1 MKKISILLICI
12 VFLQTTIACAQG
24 DPLIEKVA
32 QKLASVNDYVAEGI
46 MKTDVSFIKASLGKV
61 KVYFKKPNLL
71 KVRKEGGISLLPKGG
86 VSLTLNTLLN
96 TKQYTAIQ
104 AGNQVLNGKSLRVIK
119 LIPNDDRL
127 DWVISTLWIDPVDAL
142 VYKTAT
148 TTKES
153 GSYEIS
159 MEYGAYAQYGL
170 ASKIIFSFNTKDYK
184 KITESWIFIS
194 QSEAREFCVQ
204 PMREQ
209 RNCVYSKARDQ
220 ANSAKIQKCP
230 LWISRSSD
238 RDCRYPAQKF
248 PAQC

>member
-1 MKKISILLICI
+1 MKKISILLISI
-12 VFLQTTIACAQG
+12 VFLQTTKAIAQG

-32 QKLASVNDYVAEGI
+32 QKLATVNDYIAEGI

-86 VSLTLNTLLN
+86 VTLTLNTLLN

-104 AGNQVLNGKSLRVIK
+104 AGTQVLNGKSLRVIK

-184 KITESWIFIS
+184 LPNGITLEFGDEEPVSKQQLLKNKKGSIEIRYTRYTINKGIPPHIF
-194 QSEAREFCVQ
+194 
-204 PMREQ
+204 
-209 RNCVYSKARDQ
+209 
-220 ANSAKIQKCP
+220 
-230 LWISRSSD
+230 
-238 RDCRYPAQKF
+238 
-248 PAQC
+248 

>member
-1 MKKISILLICI
+1 MKKIITLLICI

-24 DPLIEKVA
+24 DTLIEKVA

-104 AGNQVLNGKSLRVIK
+104 AGTQVLNGKSLRVIK

-184 KITESWIFIS
+184 LPNGITLEFGDEEPVSKQQLLKNKKGSIEIRYTRYTINKGIPPHIF
-194 QSEAREFCVQ
+194 
-204 PMREQ
+204 
-209 RNCVYSKARDQ
+209 
-220 ANSAKIQKCP
+220 
-230 LWISRSSD
+230 
-238 RDCRYPAQKF
+238 
-248 PAQC
+248 

>member
-1 MKKISILLICI
+1 MKKIITTLISIVL
-12 VFLQTTIACAQG
+12 LQTTNALAQG
-24 DPLIEKVA
+24 DPLIDKVSR
-32 QKLASVNDYVAEGI
+32 KLALVNDYVAEGI

-86 VSLTLNTLLN
+86 VSLTINTLIN

-104 AGNQVLNGKSLRVIK
+104 AGTQVVKGKSLSVIK
-119 LIPNDDRL
+119 LIPNDDQL
-127 DWVISTLWIDPVDAL
+127 DWVIATLWIDPVEAL

-148 TTKES
+148 TTKEN

-184 KITESWIFIS
+184 LPNGITLEFGDDEPVSKQKLLKNKKGSIEISYTHYSINKGIPPHIF
-194 QSEAREFCVQ
+194 
-204 PMREQ
+204 
-209 RNCVYSKARDQ
+209 
-220 ANSAKIQKCP
+220 
-230 LWISRSSD
+230 
-238 RDCRYPAQKF
+238 
-248 PAQC
+248 

>member
-104 AGNQVLNGKSLRVIK
+104 AGTQVLNGKSLRVIK

-170 ASKIIFSFNTKDYK
+170 ASKIVFSFNTKDYK
-184 KITESWIFIS
+184 LPNGITLEFGDEEPVSRQQLLKNKKGSIEIRYTRYTINKGIPPHIF
-194 QSEAREFCVQ
+194 
-204 PMREQ
+204 
-209 RNCVYSKARDQ
+209 
-220 ANSAKIQKCP
+220 
-230 LWISRSSD
+230 
-238 RDCRYPAQKF
+238 
-248 PAQC
+248 

>member
-1 MKKISILLICI
+1 MKKIITTLICI
-12 VFLQTTIACAQG
+12 VLLPTTNALAQG

-86 VSLTLNTLLN
+86 VSLSINTLLN
-96 TKQYTAIQ
+96 TKQYTVIQ
-104 AGNQVLNGKSLRVIK
+104 AGTQVVKVKSLCVIK
-119 LIPNDDRL
+119 LIPNDDQL
-127 DWVISTLWIDPVDAL
+127 DWVIATLWIDPVDAL

-184 KITESWIFIS
+184 LPNGITLEFGDEEPVSKQQLLKNKKGSIEIRYTRYTINKGIPPHIF
-194 QSEAREFCVQ
+194 
-204 PMREQ
+204 
-209 RNCVYSKARDQ
+209 
-220 ANSAKIQKCP
+220 
-230 LWISRSSD
+230 
-238 RDCRYPAQKF
+238 
-248 PAQC
+248 

>member
-1 MKKISILLICI
+1 MKKISILLFCI
-12 VFLQTTIACAQG
+12 VFLQTTKAIAQG

-32 QKLASVNDYVAEGI
+32 QKLATVNNYVAEGI
-46 MKTDVSFIKASLGKV
+46 MKTDVSFIKTSLGKV
-61 KVYFKKPNLL
+61 KVYFMKPNLL

-104 AGNQVLNGKSLRVIK
+104 AGTQVLNGKSLRVIK

-127 DWVISTLWIDPVDAL
+127 DWVIATLWIDPVDAL

-184 KITESWIFIS
+184 LPNGITLEFGDEEPVSKQQLLKNKKGSIEIRYIRYTINKGIPPHIF
-194 QSEAREFCVQ
+194 
-204 PMREQ
+204 
-209 RNCVYSKARDQ
+209 
-220 ANSAKIQKCP
+220 
-230 LWISRSSD
+230 
-238 RDCRYPAQKF
+238 
-248 PAQC
+248 

>member
-104 AGNQVLNGKSLRVIK
+104 AGTQVLNGKSLRVIK
-119 LIPNDDRL
+119 LIPNDERL

-184 KITESWIFIS
+184 LPNGITLEFGDDEPVSKQQLLKNKKGSIEIRYTRYTINKGIPPHIF
-194 QSEAREFCVQ
+194 
-204 PMREQ
+204 
-209 RNCVYSKARDQ
+209 
-220 ANSAKIQKCP
+220 
-230 LWISRSSD
+230 
-238 RDCRYPAQKF
+238 
-248 PAQC
+248 